1 MATLKNVIFIGG
13 ASASGKSTTAQKLA
27 SQTGRPYL
35 ELDRIFN
42 SVVDIASDGG
52 IPDKVCKDIAK
63 GVSLEFARALIENE
77 TQSVV
82 EGGWI
87 LPEAAAGLASDGGFQ
102 AVYYG
107 YTGIEPYLK
116 LQSIKSKPDNQHW
129 LAEKPE
135 ACALNF
141 LRCQI
146 EGSRWY
152 RAECQKHGLPYFD
165 FSDQTDGASKLLDYF
180 LK

>member
-1 MATLKNVIFIGG
+1 MATLTNVIFIGG
-13 ASASGKSTTAQKLA
+13 ASASGKSTTAQELA

-52 IPDKVCKDIAK
+52 IPDKVCEDIAK

-77 TQSVV
+77 TQSVC

-87 LPEAAAGLASDGGFQ
+87 SPEAAAGLASDGEFQ
-102 AVYYG
+102 AVYCG
-107 YTGIEPYLK
+107 YTDIEPHLR
-116 LQSIKSKPDNQHW
+116 LQSIKSNPDNQHW

-135 ACALNF
+135 DCALDF
-141 LRCQI
+141 LNLQI

-152 RAECQKHGLPYFD
+152 RDECRKHGLPYFD
-165 FSDQTDGASKLLDYF
+165 FSDQTDGASKLPDMV
-180 LK
+180 